1 MVYKVHCLLIPYFV
15 LLCGITFYLMAEPK
29 EDPTTQTQQI
39 PEVQAVMEVLRKQ
52 QADQVAVH
60 PPPGTGDRPPRAEH

>member
-1 MVYKVHCLLIPYFV
+1 
-15 LLCGITFYLMAEPK
+15 MAEPK
-29 EDPTTQTQQI
+29 EDPTTRTQQI

-60 PPPGTGDRPPRAEH
+60 PPPGTGDMKCSVTVTSAVSLHCTPQQFVH